1 MSNNENNENNKRIIK
16 NTLFLYFRMILIL
29 GITLYTSR
37 LILAELGVEDFGTYN
52 VVAGVVTMFSF
63 MTGAMSAA
71 TQRFLSYEH
80 GNADTT
86 KIQAV
91 FKMSINIHALIFILV
106 IIIAET
112 VGLWFL
118 NNKLNIAPDR
128 IYAANWTYQCSI
140 IAFGFS
146 IMTIPYIASIVSNEK
161 MDAFAYISILEVIL
175 KLAIV
180 FILGFHLGDNL
191 IVYSILVSCT
201 SAFIWFLYY
210 AYCRLKLTDMK
221 YSFFWENS
229 LFKELIGFTG
239 WNLIGSLAFVGM
251 NQGINILLNIFFGP
265 AINASRAISGQVTMA
280 VQRFSSNLQMSMNP
294 LITKSY
300 ASGKHEYMHLLV
312 FKGSKYSFFL
322 LLFLTLPLL
331 IKIELVLTW
340 WLGSLPEKLVVFSQ
354 LSLVDSLI
362 VSLSG
367 TLITAASANGK
378 IKNYQ
383 IVAGGLLILNVP
395 ISYLFFI
402 FGAAPEISLL
412 VMISISITALFT
424 RLFFLKGMINLS
436 IKEYFKLVLIKVI
449 LVSLVCIPIMFYIT
463 SFFGDTFFDFI
474 IQCVLSSLLVS
485 MTIWFFGLDL
495 NERKFVLTKTHIF
508 YKKLRKIK
516 T

>member
-1 MSNNENNENNKRIIK
+1 MSNNQKNNKRIIK

-52 VVAGVVTMFSF
+52 VVAGIVTMFSF

-80 GNADTT
+80 GNVDTT
-86 KIQAV
+86 KIQAI

-112 VGLWFL
+112 LGLWFL

-146 IMTIPYIASIVSNEK
+146 IMTIPYIASIISNEK
-161 MDAFAYISILEVIL
+161 MDAFAYISIFEVVI

-180 FILGFHLGDNL
+180 AILSFNFGDDL
-191 IVYSILVSCT
+191 IVYSILISCT
-201 SAFIWFLYY
+201 SAFTWFLYY
-210 AYCRLKLTDMK
+210 IYCRLKLTGMK
-221 YSFFWENS
+221 YSFFWS
-229 LFKELIGFTG
+229 GVLFKELIGFTG
-239 WNLIGSLAFVGM
+239 WSLIGNLAFVGM

-265 AINASRAISGQVTMA
+265 AINASRAISGQVNMA

-300 ASGKHEYMHLLV
+300 ASGEYEYMHLLV

-322 LLFLTLPLL
+322 LLFLTLPILL
-331 IKIELVLTW
+331 QTEMVLTF
-340 WLGSLPEKLVVFSQ
+340 WLGILPEKLVIFCQ
-354 LSLVDSLI
+354 LTLIDSLF

-367 TLITAASANGK
+367 TLITAAQANGN
-378 IKNYQ
+378 IKYYQ
-383 IVAGGLLILNVP
+383 MVVGGLMLLNVP
-395 ISYLFFI
+395 LSYLFFV
-402 FGAAPEISLL
+402 FGMGPEVSILIMMSISLF
-412 VMISISITALFT
+412 TLFI
-424 RLFFLKGMINLS
+424 RLLFLRKMVNLS
-436 IKEYFKLVLIKVI
+436 INKYFKFVVFKVFNVTLISVPLMLYI
-449 LVSLVCIPIMFYIT
+449 ASLMEPTFLN
-463 SFFGDTFFDFI
+463 FF
-474 IQCVLSSLLVS
+474 IQCVMSSILVFT
-485 MTIWFFGLDL
+485 TIWFLGLDFT
-495 NERKFVLTKTHIF
+495 ERKFVS
-508 YKKLRKIK
+508 KKMVNILNKIK
-516 T
+516 

>member
-1 MSNNENNENNKRIIK
+1 MSNNENNKRIIK

-29 GITLYTSR
+29 GVTLYTSR
-37 LILAELGVEDFGTYN
+37 LILAELGVEDFGIYN
-52 VVAGVVTMFSF
+52 VVAGVVTMLSF

-80 GNADTT
+80 GSGDST

-91 FKMSINIHALIFILV
+91 FKMSLNIHALIFVLV
-106 IIIAET
+106 ILIAET
-112 VGLWFL
+112 LGLWFL

-161 MDAFAYISILEVIL
+161 MDSFAYISIFEVFL

-180 FILGFHLGDNL
+180 VLLGFNLGDDL
-191 IVYSILVSCT
+191 IVYSILISCT

-210 AYCRLKLTDMK
+210 TYCRLKLTDVK
-221 YSFFWENS
+221 YSLFWDRA
-229 LFKELIGFTG
+229 LFKELFSFTG
-239 WNLIGSLAFVGM
+239 WSLIGNLAFVGM

-300 ASGKHEYMHLLV
+300 ASGEHEYMHQLV

-331 IKIELVLTW
+331 LETKLVLTW
-340 WLGSLPEKLVVFSQ
+340 WLGILPEKLVIFSQ

-367 TLITAASANGK
+367 TLITAAAANGK

-402 FGAAPEISLL
+402 LGAAPEISLL
-412 VMISISITALFT
+412 VMITISIAALFT
-424 RLFFLKGMINLS
+424 RLLFLKSMINLS
-436 IKEYFKLVLIKVI
+436 IKAYFKLVLIKVI
-449 LVSLVCIPIMFYIT
+449 LVSSTCIPIMFYIT

-474 IQCVLSSLLVS
+474 IQGLLSSLLVS
-485 MTIWFFGLDL
+485 MSIWFLGLDL
-495 NERKFVLTKTHIF
+495 NEKKFVLTKTHIL
-508 YKKLRKIK
+508 YKKIRKIK